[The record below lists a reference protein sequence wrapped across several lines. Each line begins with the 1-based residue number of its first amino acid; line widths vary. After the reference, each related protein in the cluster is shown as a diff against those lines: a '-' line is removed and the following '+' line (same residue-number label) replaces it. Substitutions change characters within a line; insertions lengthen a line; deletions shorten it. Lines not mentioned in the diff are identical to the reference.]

1 MRVTIPRAEMYARLS
16 ENDKALQEL
25 KGAFDARDYR
35 ITQLKVNLVFDPLR
49 SDPRFTELMRRMN
62 LAH

>member
-25 KGAFDARDYR
+25 KGAFDARDHR

-49 SDPRFTELMRRMN
+49 SDPRFTELMRHMN